1 MVKGK
6 SSASSN
12 TRKKHAAKKSGN
24 PDGTDATGQPAKGQ
38 QPKQRGQKE
47 SKLSKAQRKA
57 LPKIK
62 QYIPPPKAPA
72 PPIPDP
78 LDSLGLGRTLPP
90 ELVVVLRRLGKKD
103 EVTRRKGI
111 EEFREG
117 WVEPVLRDQTN
128 EATDDADLVER
139 ELKEEALVGAL
150 PVWVSRRDN
159 RALKLIT
166 AAASPVDVA
175 AFSIAPS
182 AGLSCLLLAP
192 QHTFLLVVHPKYLIA
207 WPAPGNSTS

>member
-1 MVKGK
+1 MAKGK

-24 PDGTDATGQPAKGQ
+24 PEGTDAASQPVKGQQ

-57 LPKIK
+57 LPKVK

-78 LDSLGLGRTLPP
+78 LDSQGLGRTLPP

-103 EVTRRKGI
+103 EVTRRKGV
-111 EEFREG
+111 EELKEG
-117 WVEPVLRDQTN
+117 WVEPVLRAQKQASAD
-128 EATDDADLVER
+128 EAESLEL

-150 PVWVSRRDN
+150 PVWVRCYPLQSW
-159 RALKLIT
+159 LTYSSIT
-166 AAASPVDVA
+166 CR
-175 AFSIAPS
+175 
-182 AGLSCLLLAP
+182 LSCTLLPTSHQVLLSSPPFSPFPLA
-192 QHTFLLVVHPKYLIA
+192 
-207 WPAPGNSTS
+207 

>member
-1 MVKGK
+1 MAKGK

-24 PDGTDATGQPAKGQ
+24 PDGDAAGQPVKGQQ

-78 LDSLGLGRTLPP
+78 LDSQGLGRTLPP

-103 EVTRRKGI
+103 EVTRRKGV
-111 EEFREG
+111 EELREG
-117 WVEPVLRDQTN
+117 WVDPVLRAQKTASTD
-128 EATDDADLVER
+128 EAELLEL
-139 ELKEEALVGAL
+139 ELKEEALTAAL
-150 PVWVSRRDN
+150 PVWVGQLTSAIRSR
-159 RALKLIT
+159 I
-166 AAASPVDVA
+166 ASSSLYPTP
-175 AFSIAPS
+175 F
-182 AGLSCLLLAP
+182 GLAQS
-192 QHTFLLVVHPKYLIA
+192 
-207 WPAPGNSTS
+207 S